1 MTTDTDHDLIR
12 WATSHT
18 IYELRRRRDEEWHTG
33 DEWDALD
40 ARIATLERWHRYVKL
55 DKEFSHD

>member
-1 MTTDTDHDLIR
+1 MSTDTDHDLLR

-18 IYELRRRRDEEWHTG
+18 IHELRRRRDEEWHTG
-33 DEWDALD
+33 GEWDDLD

-55 DKEFSHD
+55 DKEFNR